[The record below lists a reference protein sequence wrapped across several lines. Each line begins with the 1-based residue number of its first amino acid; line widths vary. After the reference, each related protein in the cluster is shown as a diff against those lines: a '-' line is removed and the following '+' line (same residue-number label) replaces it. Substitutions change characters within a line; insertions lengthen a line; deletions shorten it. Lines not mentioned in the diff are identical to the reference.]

1 MNTIISD
8 QKQFN
13 HEQINY
19 KHSQYVG
26 LDENENNGSNKLVLV
41 LEQSTGNILS
51 LSDKTEITLSQAETL
66 WLLYLK

>member
-1 MNTIISD
+1 MTRN
-8 QKQFN
+8 KFN
-13 HEQINY
+13 HEQIDC

-41 LEQSTGNILS
+41 LEQSAGNILS
-51 LSDKTEITLSQAETL
+51 LSDKTEITVSQAETL